1 MGALKYFVLFG
12 VAAVAFAQK
21 GTGTGYGYGEEYGME
36 QCDGRANDLLMMVCT
51 AQAPLFSANSY
62 QLCQHVAM
70 AMVEKARKSLEDK
83 AKARG
88 KAKVK
93 AKEKAKERAKE
104 KVKASKLI
112 KQKNAPLLMKLPTMQ

>member
-1 MGALKYFVLFG
+1 
-12 VAAVAFAQK
+12 
-21 GTGTGYGYGEEYGME
+21 
-36 QCDGRANDLLMMVCT
+36 
-51 AQAPLFSANSY
+51 
-62 QLCQHVAM
+62 M

-93 AKEKAKERAKE
+93 AKEKEKAKERAKE

-112 KQKNAPLLMKLPTMQ
+112 KQKNAPLLMKLPTMLWICFLMNFVG